1 MKNRYLYLLL
11 LALSVITSCDTTE
24 PTNEI
29 NYHNKILF
37 TSSRSGKA
45 QLYMMNPDGTDVR
58 QITSGQYS
66 HSGGRWSPDTKQIIA
81 QTDENWN
88 TAYYTQMVIMNS
100 DGTNRNLLGYGSQMS
115 WSPNMKKIAFV
126 RLPHAELGDLSRFIY
141 IMVVQENKYIQITKY
156 EGLIVGNPS
165 FSNDGKFIYF
175 SSNQHDP
182 LNNNPEIY
190 RMNSDGSNITRITFT
205 PNGYS
210 TSPSISPDGTMIAFV
225 SKRTNL
231 SVPAIF
237 VMNIDKTGLKKIV
250 QPPSG
255 EVFNFPRWSPD
266 ASMLIFVAGLTDGT
280 TRTFIYKVN
289 IDGTNFKKINLDDD
303 TVSLPDWSK

>member
-45 QLYMMNPDGTDVR
+45 QLYMMNPDGTDLK

-66 HSGGRWSPDTKQIIA
+66 HGGGRWSPDSKQIVA

-115 WSPNMKKIAFV
+115 WSPDGERITFMFWPSSELGDLTTYIYRMNKDGTNVLQLTKNKGVWDGTPNWSPDGKLIAFASNRDYSSHSTFSEIYLMNADGSNQQRLTFTDSLTNTNPTWSPDGKKIAF
-126 RLPHAELGDLSRFIY
+126 SC
-141 IMVVQENKYIQITKY
+141 N
-156 EGLIVGNPS
+156 GLIA
-165 FSNDGKFIYF
+165 
-175 SSNQHDP
+175 
-182 LNNNPEIY
+182 L
-190 RMNSDGSNITRITFT
+190 MNYDGSDIKILDSL
-205 PNGYS
+205 S
-210 TSPSISPDGTMIAFV
+210 TGGLISWSPDGTRLAFGAGRV
-225 SKRTNL
+225 YTIK
-231 SVPAIF
+231 
-237 VMNIDKTGLKKIV
+237 IDGSDIKKI
-250 QPPSG
+250 
-255 EVFNFPRWSPD
+255 F
-266 ASMLIFVAGLTDGT
+266 TDTG
-280 TRTFIYKVN
+280 VW
-289 IDGTNFKKINLDDD
+289 G
-303 TVSLPDWSK
+303 VDWSK